1 MALVLAWKFNTTEM
15 GGPGL
20 TCKVRSSATHV
31 GSVSTTTKPHG
42 TSKAIPE
49 NITVPVGIAFS
60 VKAADDWPGDTLK
73 VLLAERVGVVATS
86 SMQETPVGAL
96 NRAFTRASAI
106 WSVFC
111 SEALQAHT
119 SAATPSVARERFDIW
134 ESP

>member
-49 NITVPVGIAFS
+49 NITVQVGMACR
-60 VKAADDWPGDTLK
+60 VKAEQGS
-73 VLLAERVGVVATS
+73 AEVATS
-86 SMQETPVGAL
+86 QCKKPPA
-96 NRAFTRASAI
+96 RASTAAPRTCTAYVEQEPLWPGKGI
-106 WSVFC
+106 RFR
-111 SEALQAHT
+111 T
-119 SAATPSVARERFDIW
+119 SAR
-134 ESP
+134 SPRRGRPGSQV